1 MMKYQLIVDSCC
13 ELTEDLKESLHAISI
28 PLKMLIGDD
37 EYVDDENLD
46 IENFLN
52 VLKDV
57 KVLPKSSCPSP
68 GDYADAFIK
77 SDADYIFAVTLSSK
91 LSGSYNSA
99 MQGKAIAEE
108 AGKKVHIFDSKS
120 ASASELLISLKIKEL
135 IESGLNTDEI
145 IAKTDEFIQGS
156 KIFFVLEKNDNLVKN
171 GRMNAFLGKALAALN
186 IRLILGS
193 DGDGNI
199 KLVSKVRGG
208 SANAISELAQK
219 IADSSG
225 LTRGQTLVIT
235 HCQNPQ
241 AVKALVAKVKQT
253 CSFKQIIIMPTGG
266 LSSMYA
272 DIGGVL
278 AAFWSEL

>member
-1 MMKYQLIVDSCC
+1 MKYQLIVDSCC
-13 ELTEDLKESLHAISI
+13 ELTDDLKESLNAISI
-28 PLKMLIGDD
+28 PLKMIIGDD
-37 EYVDDENLD
+37 EYVDDSNLD

-52 VLKDV
+52 ILKNV

-68 GDYADAFIK
+68 GDYADAYIK
-77 SDADYIFAVTLSSK
+77 SEADYIFTITLSSK

-108 AGKKVHIFDSKS
+108 AGKKIHVFDSKS
-120 ASASELLISLKIKEL
+120 ASACELLISIKIKEL
-135 IESGLNTDEI
+135 IDKGLSTDEI
-145 IAKTDEFIQGS
+145 IAETDKFIAGS
-156 KIFFVLEKNDNLVKN
+156 KIFFVLENNDNLVKN
-171 GRMNAFLGKALAALN
+171 GRMSAFLGKALTILN

-208 SANAISELAQK
+208 SANAIGKLAET
-219 IADSSG
+219 IADSRSE
-225 LTRGQTLVIT
+225 TKDQTLVIT
-235 HCQNPQ
+235 HCQNLP
-241 AVKALVAKVKQT
+241 AVKSLIKLVKAS
-253 CSFKQIIIMPTGG
+253 CAFKQIVVQPTGG

-278 AAFWSEL
+278 AAF

>member
-1 MMKYQLIVDSCC
+1 MKYQLIVDSCC
-13 ELTEDLKESLHAISI
+13 ELTEELKESLQAISI
-28 PLKMLIGDD
+28 PLKMIIDEQ
-37 EYVDDENLD
+37 EYVDDSNLD

-52 VLKDV
+52 ILKDV

-77 SDADYIFAVTLSSK
+77 SDADFIFAVTLSSK

-108 AGKKVHIFDSKS
+108 SGKSVHVFDSKS
-120 ASASELLISLKIKEL
+120 ASACELLIATKIKEFVD
-135 IESGLNTDEI
+135 SGLTTDEI
-145 IAKTDEFIQGS
+145 ITKTDDFISVS
-156 KIFFVLEKNDNLVKN
+156 KIYFVLENNDNLVKN
-171 GRMNAFLGKALAALN
+171 GRMNAFLGKALAMLN

-199 KLVSKVRGG
+199 KLISKVRGG
-208 SANAISELAQK
+208 SANAITKLAET
-219 IADSSG
+219 IAESCG
-225 LTRGQTLVIT
+225 ETKGQTLVIT
-235 HCQNPQ
+235 HCQNAE
-241 AVKALVAKVKQT
+241 AVKSLLKLVESS
-253 CSFKQIIIMPTGG
+253 CSFKQIIVQPTGG

-278 AAFWSEL
+278 AAF